1 VDSSNPIEDM
11 VNRLSG
17 LLPRG
22 ATGGIRQ
29 DIEDNLRGGIESGL
43 RTMNLVTREEFEI
56 QNAVLLRTREKLEQL
71 EKQVVELESLIGKI
85 NDKVEIPSTP
95 SR

>member
-1 VDSSNPIEDM
+1 MDSSNPIEDM
-11 VNRLSG
+11 VKRLSG
-17 LLPRG
+17 LLPSG
-22 ATGGIRQ
+22 ATSGIRQ

-71 EKQVVELESLIGKI
+71 EKQVAELETQLANPEG
-85 NDKVEIPSTP
+85 
-95 SR
+95 